1 MLCDTGWR
9 KRVRTI
15 LAVAIMALAMA
26 ADVPYKQQIE
36 QWRANREARLKADDG
51 WLSVAGLFWL
61 KGGDNTV
68 GTASDCAMVLPA
80 GSAPARV
87 GVFHFQD
94 GKTSFRAAPGVA
106 AAVNGKPAESAE
118 LKPDDDKDGPD
129 VVSINALTM
138 YVIHRG
144 DKYGIRL
151 KDRNSEYRRNFNGLH
166 WYPMRPEYRVTAKF
180 VAWPKPKEI
189 PIANILGQTEATPSP
204 GYLEF
209 TLHGV
214 ALHLD
219 AVTEDNTLFLI
230 FRDRTAGKTTYGAG
244 RFLNTDMP
252 KDGVVEL
259 DFNKAYNPPC
269 AFTPYAT
276 CPLPP
281 PQNRLA
287 VAIEAGEMKYGD
299 H

>member
-1 MLCDTGWR
+1 MR
-9 KRVRTI
+9 AI
-15 LAVAIMALAMA
+15 LAVALVATALG
-26 ADVPYKQQIE
+26 ADSTYQEQIE
-36 QWRANREARLKADDG
+36 QWRAHREARLKADEG
-51 WLSVAGLFWL
+51 WLTVAGLFWL
-61 KGGDNTV
+61 NDGDNTV
-68 GTASDCAMVLPA
+68 GTASDCAMMLPA
-80 GSAPARV
+80 GSAPVHA
-87 GVFHFQD
+87 GLFHFHE
-94 GKTSFRAAPGVA
+94 GRTSFRAAPGA
-106 AAVNGKPAESAE
+106 AVAVNGKPVESAE

-129 VVSINALTM
+129 EISVNALTM

-151 KDRNSEYRRNFNGLH
+151 KDRNSEYRRNFAGLH
-166 WYPMRPEYRVTAKF
+166 WYPIRPEYRVTAKF
-180 VAWPKPKEI
+180 VPWPQPKEI
-189 PIANILGQTEATPSP
+189 PIANILGQTEPTPSP

-209 TLHGV
+209 TLNGV
-214 ALHLD
+214 ALRLD
-219 AVTEDNTLFLI
+219 AVTEDDTLFLI

-244 RFLNTDMP
+244 RFLNADMP
-252 KDGVVEL
+252 KDGVAVL

>member
-1 MLCDTGWR
+1 M
-9 KRVRTI
+9 RTI

-26 ADVPYKQQIE
+26 ADVPYQQQIE
-36 QWRANREARLKADDG
+36 QWRAHREARLKADDG
-51 WLSVAGLFWL
+51 WLTVAGLFWL
-61 KGGDNTV
+61 NDGDNTV
-68 GTASDCAMVLPA
+68 GTASDCSIVLPG
-80 GSAPARV
+80 GSAPAHI
-87 GVFHFQD
+87 GVFHFRD
-94 GKTSFRAAPGVA
+94 GKTSFRAASGVA
-106 AAVNGKPAESAE
+106 VAVNGKPAESAE

-129 VVSINALTM
+129 EVSVNALTM

-151 KDRNSEYRRNFNGLH
+151 KDRNSEYRRSFTGLH
-166 WYPMRPEYRVTAKF
+166 WYPIRPEYRVTAKF
-180 VAWPKPKEI
+180 VAWPQPKEI
-189 PIANILGQTEATPSP
+189 PIANILGQTEPTPSP

-209 TLHGV
+209 TLNGV
-214 ALHLD
+214 ALRLD
-219 AVTEDNTLFLI
+219 AVTEEDTLFLI

-252 KDGVVEL
+252 KDGVVVL

-287 VAIEAGEMKYGD
+287 VAIEAGELKYGD

>member
-1 MLCDTGWR
+1 MAES
-9 KRVRTI
+9 VRTI

-26 ADVPYKQQIE
+26 ADAPWQQQIE
-36 QWRANREARLKADDG
+36 QWRARREARLKADDG

-61 KGGDNTV
+61 NEGDNTI

-80 GSAPARV
+80 GSAPAHV
-87 GVFHFQD
+87 GVLHFHA

-106 AAVNGKPAESAE
+106 VAVNGKPAESAE
-118 LKPDDDKDGPD
+118 LRSDDDKDGPD
-129 VVSINALTM
+129 EVAVNALTM

-144 DKYGIRL
+144 DKFGIRL
-151 KDRNSEYRRNFNGLH
+151 KDRNSEYRRSFTGLH
-166 WYPMRPEYRVTAKF
+166 WYPIRPEYRVTAKF
-180 VAWPKPKEI
+180 VAWPQPKEI
-189 PIANILGQTEATPSP
+189 PIANILGQTEPTPSP

-209 TLHGV
+209 TLNGV
-214 ALHLD
+214 ALRLD

-252 KDGVVEL
+252 KDGAVVL

-281 PQNRLA
+281 LQNRLA
-287 VAIEAGEMKYGD
+287 VAIEAGELKYGD

>member
-1 MLCDTGWR
+1 MS
-9 KRVRTI
+9 
-15 LAVAIMALAMA
+15 
-26 ADVPYKQQIE
+26 ADDQPYLQQIE
-36 QWRANREARLKADDG
+36 QWRAHREARLKADDG
-51 WLSVAGLFWL
+51 WLTVAGLFWL
-61 KGGDNTV
+61 NGGDNSA
-68 GTASDCAMVLPA
+68 GTAPDCAMVLPA
-80 GSAPARV
+80 GSAPAHA
-87 GVFHFQD
+87 GVFHFHG
-94 GKTSFRAAPGVA
+94 GKTSFRAVPGVA
-106 AAVNGKPAESAE
+106 VAVNGKPVESAE
-118 LKPDDDKDGPD
+118 LKSDDDKDGPD
-129 VVSINALTM
+129 ELSINALTM

-151 KDRNSEYRRNFNGLH
+151 KDRNSEYRRSFTGLH
-166 WYPMRPEYRVTAKF
+166 WYPIRPDYRVTAKL
-180 VAWPKPKEI
+180 VAWPQPKEI
-189 PIANILGQTEATPSP
+189 PIANILGQTEPTPSP

-209 TLHGV
+209 TLNGV
-214 ALHLD
+214 PLRLD

-244 RFLNTDMP
+244 RFLNADMP
-252 KDGVVEL
+252 KDGVAVL